1 MAALGLND
9 SGRSGDTIAGPPLEP
24 WGELWAIDGAG
35 CVLNPC
41 DRNHLQGP
49 WGNLV
54 VAWVAA
60 CAVALGDRAVGFY
73 VRGSIPRGRAI
84 AKVSDL
90 DGLVMVTDGERPDD
104 ERWYEALDRRLR
116 DRYPFCRAIKTSLI
130 TADDLINPA
139 KTWGALLKS
148 QGLWVAGNHLTGQ
161 DAIATLPPVRPG
173 PALWLHRPTLHRDWQ
188 HTAGRLRHPISPT
201 QVRTKGAWLN
211 RRIVRTG
218 FELVMAQ
225 DNAYTRD
232 LYPCYRAFARHYP
245 DRAASMALAAR
256 LAIAPSAHR
265 AGLLAF
271 WQEFLPWL
279 LERLDQDTAPSP
291 SKKPS

>member
-1 MAALGLND
+1 VERIEDGGA
-9 SGRSGDTIAGPPLEP
+9 IAGPTLEP

-35 CVLNPC
+35 YVINPC
-41 DRNHLQGP
+41 DRAHLQGR
-49 WGNLV
+49 WGSLV
-54 VAWVAA
+54 AAWVAA

-84 AKVSDL
+84 AGVSDL
-90 DGLVMVTDGERPDD
+90 DGLVVVTDGERPDD
-104 ERWYEALDRRLR
+104 VLWCERLNRRLR
-116 DRYPFCRAIKTSLI
+116 DRYPFCRAIETSLI

-148 QGLWVAGNHLTGQ
+148 QGLWVAGNRVTGQ

-173 PALWLHRPTLHRDWQ
+173 PALWLHRPTLHQDWRR
-188 HTAGRLRHPISPT
+188 TADRLRQPISPP
-201 QVRTKGAWLN
+201 QVRTKSAWLN
-211 RRIVRTG
+211 RRIVRAG

-225 DNAYTRD
+225 DQTYTRD

-245 DRAASMALAAR
+245 ERAPSMALAAR
-256 LAIAPSAHR
+256 LAIAPSTHR

-279 LERLDQDTAPSP
+279 LERLDAP
-291 SKKPS
+291 